1 MSEYLQAVTWT
12 IVACVAVPLSLF
24 GIAAV
29 WAYCLDAWA
38 WMRETEYHRAKHR
51 VAADMR
57 YYSCWFS
64 TSDDA
69 MQAIKAFADELE
81 KPTRFDMSNARDA
94 WEKAT
99 GRKKPNPSTEPVK

>member
-1 MSEYLQAVTWT
+1 MDYLQAVTWT

-24 GIAAV
+24 ACGYA
-29 WAYCLDAWA
+29 WAFVLDAWT

-64 TSDDA
+64 ASADA
-69 MQAIKAFADELE
+69 TEAIKAFADELE

-99 GRKKPNPSTEPVK
+99 NRKSPNPSTEPVK